1 MKNIINQSKFCL
13 LLLLALCLSSFV
25 VACTSDDDG
34 SVTPEVT
41 IPENILSNGITFSKS
56 GGINTLSIKS
66 NVVLDVT
73 SSASDWCKVTAETST
88 SSIILKYAIT
98 VDPNTTT
105 NDRKS
110 TIIVKGGDLSQS
122 FEVMQTAA
130 EGLELQ
136 TKEFKDIP
144 ASGST
149 ITVKIQTNGTPAVTI
164 SDSWITEKPVTRNMA
179 EQTMTF
185 EIAANTD
192 VAREGTIT
200 FALGSLE
207 KQVITVAQLASEELP
222 DIPEG
227 PNEIVG
233 DTPWTVAKSLG
244 LGWNLGNQL
253 DANSNGVAGET
264 LWGNQA
270 TTQALFDKLAAAG
283 ITSVRIPVTWLGHIG
298 TAPGYEIEKV
308 WLDRVAEVVNYAEN
322 AGLRAVVNIHHDGAD
337 SQYWLNIKKAATD
350 ANVNA
355 QIKAQL
361 KSMWTQ
367 IAERFK
373 NKSNFLVFEC
383 VNEIHDGGWGWGD
396 NRTDGGKQYAVLNEW
411 NQVFVDAVRA
421 VGGNNNDRFLGVPS
435 YCTNP
440 DYAVDGSF
448 KLPTD
453 KVSGRLMVS
462 VHYYA
467 PTDYTLT
474 AKFSEWGHTAKA
486 GSKDSWGDED
496 YVKDTFGKLKT
507 MFIDK
512 GVPVYLG
519 ETGCVHRSDS
529 RAESFRKYY
538 LEYVYKAA
546 KECGLAP
553 FYWDNG
559 SASAGKEC
567 SGLFNHATGVFL
579 NNAEEIVGVM
589 RKAIFSE
596 SASYTLQSV
605 YDGAPK

>member
-1 MKNIINQSKFCL
+1 MKNIIKQSKVCL
-13 LLLLALCLSSFV
+13 LLFIALLFSSFV
-25 VACTSDDDG
+25 IACSGDDDG

-41 IPENILSNGITFSKS
+41 IPENVLNNGITFSKT
-56 GGINTLSIKS
+56 GGTNILSIKS
-66 NVVLDVT
+66 NIALEVT
-73 SSASDWCKVTAETST
+73 SSASDWCKVTAETSASAT
-88 SSIILKYAIT
+88 ILKYTIT
-98 VDPNTTT
+98 TEPNTTT
-105 NDRKS
+105 DDRKAVI
-110 TIIVKGGDLSQS
+110 TVKGGDLTQS
-122 FEVMQTAA
+122 FDVIQSAA

-144 ASGST
+144 ASGGT
-149 ITVKIQTNGTPAVTI
+149 ITVKVLTNGTPAVAINDT
-164 SDSWITEKPVTRNMA
+164 WITEKPVTRSMA
-179 EQTMTF
+179 EKTMTF
-185 EIAANTD
+185 EIAANTGG
-192 VAREGTIT
+192 AREGTISFT
-200 FALGSLE
+200 LGSLE
-207 KQVITVAQLASEELP
+207 KQVVTVTQLASEDLP
-222 DIPEG
+222 DIPDG

-233 DTPWTVAKSLG
+233 DTPWTVAQSLG

-253 DANSNGVAGET
+253 DAYSNGVAGET

-270 TTQALFDKLAAAG
+270 TTQALFDKLAASG

-298 TAPGYEIEKV
+298 AAPDYKIEKA
-308 WLDRVAEVVNYAEN
+308 WLDRVAEVVGYAEK
-322 AGLRAVVNIHHDGAD
+322 AGLRAIINIHHDGAD
-337 SQYWLNIKKAATD
+337 SNYWLNIKKAATD
-350 ANVNA
+350 ADVNA

-367 IAERFK
+367 IAECFK
-373 NKSNFLVFEC
+373 DKSNFLVFESM
-383 VNEIHDGGWGWGD
+383 NEIHDGGWGWGD
-396 NRTDGGKQYAVLNEW
+396 NRNDGGKQYAVLNEW

-421 VGGNNNDRFLGVPS
+421 TGGNNNDRFLGVPS

-467 PTDYTLT
+467 PTEYTLT

-486 GSKDSWGDED
+486 GSKESWGDED
-496 YVKDTFGKLKT
+496 YLKETFGKLKT
-507 MFIDK
+507 SFIDK
-512 GVPVYLG
+512 GIPVYLG
-519 ETGCVHRSDS
+519 ETGCVHRSDN

-538 LEYVYKAA
+538 LEYVFKAA
-546 KECGLAP
+546 KEYGMVP

-579 NNAEEIVGVM
+579 NNAEDIVGVM

-605 YDGAPK
+605 YDNAPK

>member
-1 MKNIINQSKFCL
+1 MKNIIEQSKTCL
-13 LLLLALCLSSFV
+13 LLFLALFLSSFV
-25 VACTSDDDG
+25 AACSSDDDDP
-34 SVTPEVT
+34 VTPEVI
-41 IPENILSNGITFSKS
+41 IPENILSNGISFSKT
-56 GGINTLSIKS
+56 GGSNTLSIKS
-66 NVVLDVT
+66 NVALEVT
-73 SSASDWCKVTAETST
+73 SSATDWCKVTAETST
-88 SSIILKYAIT
+88 SNTILKYTIT
-98 VDPNTTT
+98 AEVNTTT
-105 NDRKS
+105 DDRKA
-110 TIIVKGGDLSQS
+110 TITVKGSDYSKS
-122 FEVMQTAA
+122 FEVMQSAS

-136 TKEFKDIP
+136 TKEFKEIS
-144 ASGST
+144 AAGGT
-149 ITVKIQTNGTPAVTI
+149 ITVKVQTNGTPTVTI
-164 SDSWITEKPVTRNMA
+164 NDDWITEKSVTRSMA
-179 EQTMTF
+179 EQTITF
-185 EIAANTD
+185 EIAANAGL
-192 VAREGTIT
+192 AREGTIT
-200 FALGSLE
+200 FALGSLD
-207 KQVITVAQLASEELP
+207 KQVVTVAQLAGEDLP
-222 DIPEG
+222 DIG
-227 PNEIVG
+227 SNEIVG

-253 DANSNGVAGET
+253 DANNNGVAGET

-270 TTQALFDKLAAAG
+270 TTQALFDKLAASG

-298 TAPGYEIEKV
+298 AAPDYEIEKA
-308 WLDRVAEVVNYAEN
+308 WLERVAEVVGYAEK
-322 AGLRAVVNIHHDGAD
+322 AGLRAIVNIHHDGAD
-337 SQYWLNIKKAATD
+337 SKYWLDIKKAATD

-355 QIKAQL
+355 QVKAQL

-373 NKSNFLVFEC
+373 NKTNFLVFESM
-383 VNEIHDGGWGWGD
+383 NEIHDGGWGWGD
-396 NRTDGGKQYAVLNEW
+396 NRTDGGKQYVVLNEW

-421 VGGNNNDRFLGVPS
+421 TGGNNNDRFLGVPS

-474 AKFSEWGHTAKA
+474 AKFSEWGHTGKT
-486 GSKDSWGDED
+486 GSKDSWGDEN

-519 ETGCVHRSDS
+519 ETGCVHRTDS

-546 KECGLAP
+546 KEYGMAP

-559 SASAGKEC
+559 SAAAGNES
-567 SGLFNHATGVFL
+567 SGLFNHATGAFL
-579 NNAEEIVGVM
+579 NNAEEIVGVI

-605 YDGAPK
+605 YDSAPK